1 MQAVEEH
8 EVALAAP
15 EVAAVEHHADEAD
28 LLDVEASVAVVEVA
42 AEAVV
47 SQEVVDAVAVALV
60 AVDEEDTKCFGQGR
74 RSPHSGPA
82 GEALPFALPFLLEP
96 TITLRYHDH
105 LSAFWSC
112 DGITVT
118 CRKYG
123 ALLRT
128 F

>member
-1 MQAVEEH
+1 MEEH
-8 EVALAAP
+8 EVALAAS
-15 EVAAVEHHADEAD
+15 ELAVVEHHADEVD
-28 LLDVEASVAVVEVA
+28 PPDVEVSVAVVEVA
-42 AEAVV
+42 AVAVAFQEAADAVV
-47 SQEVVDAVAVALV
+47 VALV
-60 AVDEEDTKCFGQGR
+60 AADEEDTKFFGLGR
-74 RSPHSGPA
+74 RSPRSGHA

>member
-1 MQAVEEH
+1 VQ
-8 EVALAAP
+8 
-15 EVAAVEHHADEAD
+15 AVEHHGVDLAVLEVAVVEHHVDAADP
-28 LLDVEASVAVVEVA
+28 LDAEASVAVVELV

-47 SQEVVDAVAVALV
+47 SQEAVDVAAVALV
-60 AVDEEDTKCFGQGR
+60 DVDEEDTKRFGLGR
-74 RSPHSGPA
+74 RSPHA
-82 GEALPFALPFLLEP
+82 GEALLYALPFRLES
-96 TITLRYHDH
+96 TITHRYHDH